1 MPASHEDD
9 VCSGAY
15 DPIGQVLEMHGNK
28 ILAEDGDGAL
38 HAPESRGLCR
48 HHGFWALLL
57 LLLLLLIILL
67 LLPILEHLLHR
78 QSEHAMRNRDGGRR
92 Q

>member
-1 MPASHEDD
+1 MPAPQEDD

-15 DPIGQVLEMHGNK
+15 DPIGWVLEMHGNK

-57 LLLLLLIILL
+57 LLLLLIILL
-67 LLPILEHLLHR
+67 LLPILEHLLYR
-78 QSEHAMRNRDGGRR
+78 QSDGGRR